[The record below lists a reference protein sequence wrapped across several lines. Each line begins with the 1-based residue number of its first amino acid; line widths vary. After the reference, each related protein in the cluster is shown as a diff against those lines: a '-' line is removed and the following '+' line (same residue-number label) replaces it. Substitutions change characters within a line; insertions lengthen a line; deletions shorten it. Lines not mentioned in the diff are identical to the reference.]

1 MEKVDLRKVRCQA
14 KVAGTVVT
22 VAGAM
27 LMTLYKGPLMQMGL
41 TGHAHGHGGE
51 APVPAVD
58 PTGREWFLGSL
69 FVIIATLAWASLF
82 ILQAHTLKQYSAPL
96 SLTTLICFVGTL
108 QAIVVTFAMEH
119 RPSVWTIGF
128 DMNLLAAA
136 YAVSSNSDLL
146 LLIVNSRTRSDRSN
160 VHLHDVQGI
169 VTSSIAYYVQGLVI
183 QKTGPVFASAFSPL
197 MMIVVAVMG
206 SFILAEKIFLGG
218 VLGSVL
224 IVIGLYSVLW
234 GKHKETQ
241 EESAALREALPMAMA
256 PSSNGDAKEVDAAV
270 QGHDPE
276 CEKDNGSVRSSSN
289 GHGAS
294 VV

>member
-1 MEKVDLRKVRCQA
+1 
-14 KVAGTVVT
+14 
-22 VAGAM
+22 M
-27 LMTLYKGPLMQMGL
+27 LL
-41 TGHAHGHGGE
+41 
-51 APVPAVD
+51 
-58 PTGREWFLGSL
+58 
-69 FVIIATLAWASLF
+69 
-82 ILQAHTLKQYSAPL
+82 
-96 SLTTLICFVGTL
+96 
-108 QAIVVTFAMEH
+108 
-119 RPSVWTIGF
+119 
-128 DMNLLAAA
+128 
-136 YAVSSNSDLL
+136 
-146 LLIVNSRTRSDRSN
+146 
-160 VHLHDVQGI
+160 QGI

-256 PSSNGDAKEVDAAV
+256 PSSNGDAKEKEVDAAV
-270 QGHDPE
+270 HGHDPE
-276 CEKDNGSVRSSSN
+276 CEKANGSVRSSSN